1 MKKISFIIII
11 IISIFII
18 NSLARSI
25 YDLWN
30 KQDLIVR
37 AKQDLDREKEE
48 NQKIKSQLSLV
59 GNEQFIEEEARNKLF
74 LVKPGEQEVI
84 IPQELQDADKLAKQ
98 NRDNAPNWK
107 KWWNLFF

>member
-25 YDLWN
+25 YDLWK

-37 AKQDLDREKEE
+37 AKQDLDKEKEE
-48 NQKIKSQLSLV
+48 NQKLKSQLSLV

-84 IPQELQDADKLAKQ
+84 VPQDLLNKNSQKKP
-98 NRDNAPNWK
+98 DNAPNWK